1 MLANVKIEQDKENP
15 NIHKVFADGK
25 RIEKITHLDFQV
37 NPLEFPKVTLNLETM
52 SGIDFEGQAEVN
64 FLETPFTVENA
75 LTEMK
80 RICLR
85 ENIDKIAM
93 PTIGAGLDRLFWDE
107 VAGKIKEVFADTD
120 IEIMVCKL

>member
-1 MLANVKIEQDKENP
+1 MCGDCILEGRVFNLVTKERYWNKP
-15 NIHKVFADGK
+15 T
-25 RIEKITHLDFQV
+25 ITS
-37 NPLEFPKVTLNLETM
+37 M
-52 SGIDFEGQAEVN
+52 M
-64 FLETPFTVENA
+64 NA